1 MLSSDPFLI
10 CPPLPPLCSSAP
22 VDPVDASSPGAPWIA
37 STEPFMVEATDGLMG
52 AAEVSTPWGG
62 EEPEETHGEVRPPA
76 PTDGT
81 NAIEEEEEEEEGEP
95 VHSGGVTPP
104 LMEGPVVVAPNRREE
119 ESVTEARAAGG
130 EEDSGSGFP
139 AVVDERPQESG
150 ATPAARQMSAGP
162 LGTAL
167 DLNKELVVFFSLRVT
182 NMMFS
187 DDLFNKNS
195 TEYRS
200 LENTFLELVG
210 KHAVALHIL
219 LLHAAWWRLL
229 G

>member
-1 MLSSDPFLI
+1 M
-10 CPPLPPLCSSAP
+10 A
-22 VDPVDASSPGAPWIA
+22 
-37 STEPFMVEATDGLMG
+37 EAIDGLMG
-52 AAEVSTPWGG
+52 AAEVSTPWGS
-62 EEPEETHGEVRPPA
+62 EEPEETRGAVRPPG

-81 NAIEEEEEEEEGEP
+81 NAIEEEEEKEEEEP
-95 VHSGGVTPP
+95 VHSGGLTPP
-104 LMEGPVVVAPNRREE
+104 LMEGPVAVVPDGQDE
-119 ESVTEARAAGG
+119 ESVTGTEARVTAG

-139 AVVDERPQESG
+139 AQSDERPQESG
-150 ATPAARQMSAGP
+150 ATPA
-162 LGTAL
+162 

-210 KHAVALHIL
+210 KHAVALHVL
-219 LLHAAWWRLL
+219 LLHAVLWRLL
-229 G
+229 S

>member
-1 MLSSDPFLI
+1 
-10 CPPLPPLCSSAP
+10 
-22 VDPVDASSPGAPWIA
+22 
-37 STEPFMVEATDGLMG
+37 
-52 AAEVSTPWGG
+52 
-62 EEPEETHGEVRPPA
+62 
-76 PTDGT
+76 
-81 NAIEEEEEEEEGEP
+81 
-95 VHSGGVTPP
+95 
-104 LMEGPVVVAPNRREE
+104 MEGPVAVVPDGQDE
-119 ESVTEARAAGG
+119 ESVTGTEARVTAG

-139 AVVDERPQESG
+139 AQSDERPQESG

-210 KHAVALHIL
+210 KHAVALHVL
-219 LLHAAWWRLL
+219 LLHAVLWRLL
-229 G
+229 S